1 MNRKEYEERIAK
13 LEKELKELKEAEIE
27 DDEFPR
33 LGEQYCFVDTDG
45 YVVYAHWGDNTI
57 DNYRKDFL
65 RIFKT
70 KEECCRY
77 LEIQEAF
84 KVESIKFVPDWKNHT
99 QKKYYLYY
107 NHNHADN
114 CIIIGATVGFQQV
127 TLYFKSEKVLEELI
141 ERFGEDDV
149 KKYYFGIEE

>member
-13 LEKELKELKEAEIE
+13 IEKELDELKEVDIV
-27 DDEFPR
+27 DDEFPKY
-33 LGEQYCFVDTDG
+33 GEYYWFVDSVG
-45 YVVYAHWGDNTI
+45 NVFGDCWYDSMA

-70 KEECCRY
+70 KEECFRY

-84 KVESIKFVPDWKNHT
+84 KEESKKFEPNWKDGS
-99 QKKYYLYY
+99 QDKYYLYY
-107 NHNHADN
+107 DHDENSVEISWNTWCGQA
-114 CIIIGATVGFQQV
+114 I
-127 TLYFKSEKVLEELI
+127 LYFESREVLEELI
-141 ERFGEDDV
+141 ARFGEEDI

>member
-70 KEECCRY
+70 KKECERY
-77 LEIQEAF
+77 LEIQKAF
-84 KVESIKFVPDWKNHT
+84 KDESKNFEPNWKDGN
-99 QKKYYLYY
+99 QDKYYLYY
-107 NHNHADN
+107 DHDENSVEISWNTWCGQA
-114 CIIIGATVGFQQV
+114 I
-127 TLYFKSEKVLEELI
+127 LYFESREVI
-141 ERFGEDDV
+141 SRFGEEDI